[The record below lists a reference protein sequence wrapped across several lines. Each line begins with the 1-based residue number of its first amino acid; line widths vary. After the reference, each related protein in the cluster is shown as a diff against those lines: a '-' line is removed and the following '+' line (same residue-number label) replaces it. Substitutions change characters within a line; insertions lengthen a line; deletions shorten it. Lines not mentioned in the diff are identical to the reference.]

1 MLNYGGGSL
10 FGSYMINKK
19 WPFEEDFSNHL
30 IRAQQVSNA
39 GTSRSSVFVVLQAG
53 LLVNEV
59 YFDEKQ
65 DEELPEPLRL
75 EHFYFPLTL
84 WLAGMVL
91 SALSFVLEIIR
102 G

>member
-1 MLNYGGGSL
+1 MRH
-10 FGSYMINKK
+10 
-19 WPFEEDFSNHL
+19 E
-30 IRAQQVSNA
+30 
-39 GTSRSSVFVVLQAG
+39 TSTPSVFVVLQAG

-59 YFDEKQ
+59 DFDEKQ
-65 DEELPEPLRL
+65 DEEPPEPLRL

-91 SALSFVLEIIR
+91 SALSFALEIIR